1 MQHLY
6 EVSAAVDGT
15 PERLTCGQASRWTST
30 KDVKLTA
37 DGRPLSKLNSAP
49 SIWRIVSSTR
59 TLSVVAPMSEFASAQ
74 LAAVQDQ
81 TLAAKAR
88 FAEQVNLLYAHLWV
102 SQAVALVNAVL
113 LVIVQSGVVEGRRLA
128 WWLGGLILVTLA
140 RGALGVRYARTPASD
155 RDPDRWRAYFSV
167 GVMISALV
175 WGSAAW
181 LLYPTESVVHQVFTA
196 FALGGMV
203 AGSMT
208 VLTPVYWLFVM
219 FALVTLLPI
228 IVRLASGP
236 DEVHSA
242 MAVLATIFLA
252 AMLAIGYRIH
262 ATIDESF
269 RLRFENRDLIGTLKR
284 EKALLESRVSERTAA
299 LQALDRQKNTFL
311 AMLSHELRNPLAP
324 IRNSLFILARTDPG
338 SAQARKAIEVI
349 DRQTQH
355 VTRLVD
361 DLLDVT
367 RIEQGRIELR
377 RAPVDL
383 AELFRRTL
391 ADHRS
396 MFERRGVGLHAEL
409 PAGPVYASVDATRM
423 AQVVGNLLQNA
434 AKFTPAQ
441 GDTVVTLRIADGIAE
456 IRVRDTG
463 VGIEPEFLPLVFQ
476 PFTQGQQPLARTEG
490 GIGLGL
496 AIVKGIVELH
506 GGTVQVESVGLN
518 KGALFT
524 IRLPVVSAGAAGPDA
539 VAPAPATASRR
550 RVLVVDDNRDAANSL
565 ASLVQLFGHKTQVAY
580 DGPSAITMAQSFVP
594 DVVLCDLG
602 LPGLSGYEVA
612 RTLRA
617 QRTDVRLVAV
627 SGYAM
632 PDDIAQAIGAG
643 FDTHVAKPAQTD
655 SLQRVLA

>member
-1 MQHLY
+1 M
-6 EVSAAVDGT
+6 
-15 PERLTCGQASRWTST
+15 
-30 KDVKLTA
+30 
-37 DGRPLSKLNSAP
+37 
-49 SIWRIVSSTR
+49 TR
-59 TLSVVAPMSEFASAQ
+59 TPAPRANMAYRGRSSPCTQSLVAPMSESASARS
-74 LAAVQDQ
+74 AAVQGQ
-81 TLAAKAR
+81 TLAADSR
-88 FAEQVNLLYAHLWV
+88 LAEQVHLLYAQLRV
-102 SQAVALVNAVL
+102 SQAVAVVNAVL
-113 LVIVQSGVVEGRRLA
+113 LVIVQRGVVERRRVT
-128 WWLGGLILVTLA
+128 WWLGGLLLVTLA
-140 RGALGVRYARTPASD
+140 RGALGVRYARTPRSD
-155 RDPDRWRAYFSV
+155 RDPDRWRTYFSG
-167 GVMISALV
+167 GVLISALV

-181 LLYPTESVVHQVFTA
+181 LLYPSESVVHQAFTV

-208 VLTPVYWLFVM
+208 VLTPVYRVFAM

-269 RLRFENRDLIGTLKR
+269 RLRFENRDLIGNLTR
-284 EKALLESRVSERTAA
+284 EKALLESRVNERTAA
-299 LQALDRQKNTFL
+299 LQALDRQKNAFL

-338 SAQARKAIEVI
+338 STQARKAIEVI

-367 RIEQGRIELR
+367 RIEQGKIELR

-383 AELFRRTL
+383 AELCRRTV

-396 MFERRGVGLHAEL
+396 VFERRGVGLVAEL
-409 PAGPVYASVDATRM
+409 PAGPVYASVDPTRM

-434 AKFTPAQ
+434 AKFTPAH
-441 GDTVVTLRIADGIAE
+441 GETVVTLGIAEGIAE

-463 VGIEPEFLPLVFQ
+463 IGIEPEFLPMVFQ
-476 PFTQGQQPLARTEG
+476 PFMQGQQTLARTEG

-506 GGTVQVESVGLN
+506 GGTVQVESGGPN
-518 KGALFT
+518 RGALFT
-524 IRLPVVSAGAAGPDA
+524 IRLPIVPAGATRPAGLA
-539 VAPAPATASRR
+539 SAPTTAPGR

-565 ASLVQLFGHKTQVAY
+565 AGLVQLFGHKTEVAY
-580 DGPSAITMAQSFVP
+580 DGPSAVTMAQSFVP

-602 LPGLSGYEVA
+602 LPGISGYEVA

-632 PDDIAQAIGAG
+632 PDDIARALDAG
-643 FDTHVAKPAQTD
+643 FDSHVAKPAQPD
-655 SLQRVLA
+655 ALQRVLAAT